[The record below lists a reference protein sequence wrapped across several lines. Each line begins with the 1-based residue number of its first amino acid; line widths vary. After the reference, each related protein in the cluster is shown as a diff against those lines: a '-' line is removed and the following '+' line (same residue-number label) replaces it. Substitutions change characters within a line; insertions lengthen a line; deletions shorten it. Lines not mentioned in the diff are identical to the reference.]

1 MNDADFGFFLVNDL
15 LQTSEI
21 YFSCSFQK
29 IFFLNMGLFG
39 GQFSYIMFKVTSG
52 TILVSFLF
60 LRQLTYVLD
69 KLYILALNWI
79 SSPD

>member
-1 MNDADFGFFLVNDL
+1 
-15 LQTSEI
+15 
-21 YFSCSFQK
+21 
-29 IFFLNMGLFG
+29 MGLFW